1 MALSVQLAPGITWRT
16 PEQTLLTIQSGS
28 IVICVVVC
36 TAAVIALQFVLV
48 PLSLAYFVTFLMAP
62 LMDMMEKRPY
72 DGVPKMVMCK
82 NKYAD
87 DDWWGH
93 DGESYFEK
101 LEIDYDKEGEWKF
114 PEDRAGRKR
123 MTQQEW
129 DAAKDRAALEGVNQV
144 IVDCT
149 TAVKFPHMIACVL
162 TLIIWAYGAKATIG
176 LLVFNYEQFSI
187 QERDSACMN
196 SMVEGADGKLV
207 PQWSAGP
214 PNIGENMGAWNAA
227 IFPPDRD
234 DILVKGEWTSVPTKP
249 LDCDFGCTR
258 SVITPVEVSGN
269 PYALSDANPEH
280 DYLVAPWE
288 NFDDCRCCIT
298 ANVKSDYLP
307 VGAIDPV
314 TETTVEEANTVLDK
328 TTGDVSIGFMMTNL
342 LNDIVDTLK
351 TDFGVVIYRELI
363 CPKKN
368 LEMVNVT
375 AYQNADGSTEFQF
388 RGVEQLRDQQVSWEE
403 KTNDCYLDTVF
414 PQNKEGQTW
423 AEFTAGLSVFG
434 VIIQDGILVL
444 MLAVFILLERPEG
457 RTIQGD
463 HVMMAKI
470 EDMIK
475 SYIALKTALSFVTGL
490 LVAIALEACNVK
502 MGIIFGFLSFLLNFI
517 PSVGSM
523 IAIVLPIPI
532 IVLDD
537 NVSSVTMAIGLP
549 SAVQAYVGNVLEPAV
564 FGSSLNITAMAVLLG
579 LVFFGA
585 LWGLPGAVLSVPLLG
600 AIKIVL
606 HHTDHPIAKYF
617 LMMIREDA
625 SIP

>member
-1 MALSVQLAPGITWRT
+1 
-16 PEQTLLTIQSGS
+16 
-28 IVICVVVC
+28 
-36 TAAVIALQFVLV
+36 
-48 PLSLAYFVTFLMAP
+48 
-62 LMDMMEKRPY
+62 
-72 DGVPKMVMCK
+72 
-82 NKYAD
+82 
-87 DDWWGH
+87 
-93 DGESYFEK
+93 
-101 LEIDYDKEGEWKF
+101 
-114 PEDRAGRKR
+114 
-123 MTQQEW
+123 
-129 DAAKDRAALEGVNQV
+129 
-144 IVDCT
+144 
-149 TAVKFPHMIACVL
+149 
-162 TLIIWAYGAKATIG
+162 
-176 LLVFNYEQFSI
+176 
-187 QERDSACMN
+187 
-196 SMVEGADGKLV
+196 
-207 PQWSAGP
+207 
-214 PNIGENMGAWNAA
+214 MG
-227 IFPPDRD
+227 
-234 DILVKGEWTSVPTKP
+234 
-249 LDCDFGCTR
+249 
-258 SVITPVEVSGN
+258 
-269 PYALSDANPEH
+269 
-280 DYLVAPWE
+280 
-288 NFDDCRCCIT
+288 
-298 ANVKSDYLP
+298 SDYLP
-307 VGAIDPV
+307 VGALDPI

-342 LNDIVDTLK
+342 LNDIVETLK
-351 TDFGVVIYRELI
+351 TDFGVVIYRELV
-363 CPKKN
+363 CPKKD

-403 KTNDCYLDTVF
+403 KTSDCYLDTVF

-502 MGIIFGFLSFLLNFI
+502 MGIIFGFLSFLPNFI
-517 PSVGSM
+517 PSV
-523 IAIVLPIPI
+523 
-532 IVLDD
+532 VLDD
-537 NVSSVTMAIGLP
+537 NVSSLTMAIGLP

-617 LMMIREDA
+617 LIMIREDA

>member
-1 MALSVQLAPGITWRT
+1 MGIV
-16 PEQTLLTIQSGS
+16 S
-28 IVICVVVC
+28 
-36 TAAVIALQFVLV
+36 
-48 PLSLAYFVTFLMAP
+48 
-62 LMDMMEKRPY
+62 
-72 DGVPKMVMCK
+72 
-82 NKYAD
+82 
-87 DDWWGH
+87 
-93 DGESYFEK
+93 
-101 LEIDYDKEGEWKF
+101 
-114 PEDRAGRKR
+114 
-123 MTQQEW
+123 
-129 DAAKDRAALEGVNQV
+129 
-144 IVDCT
+144 
-149 TAVKFPHMIACVL
+149 
-162 TLIIWAYGAKATIG
+162 
-176 LLVFNYEQFSI
+176 
-187 QERDSACMN
+187 
-196 SMVEGADGKLV
+196 
-207 PQWSAGP
+207 
-214 PNIGENMGAWNAA
+214 
-227 IFPPDRD
+227 
-234 DILVKGEWTSVPTKP
+234 P
-249 LDCDFGCTR
+249 LD
-258 SVITPVEVSGN
+258 IPN
-269 PYALSDANPEH
+269 PYALSDSNPEH

-288 NFDDCRCCIT
+288 TFDDCRCCMT
-298 ANVKSDYLP
+298 ANVKSDFLP
-307 VGAIDPV
+307 VGVKDPV
-314 TETTVEEANTVLDK
+314 TGTTVEEADTVLDK
-328 TTGDVSIGFMMTNL
+328 TTGDVSIGYMMTNL
-342 LNDIVDTLK
+342 LNDIVETLK
-351 TDFGVVIYRELI
+351 TDFGVVIYRELV
-363 CPKKN
+363 CPKKD

-403 KTNDCYLDTVF
+403 KTSDCYLDTVF

>member
-1 MALSVQLAPGITWRT
+1 M
-16 PEQTLLTIQSGS
+16 
-28 IVICVVVC
+28 
-36 TAAVIALQFVLV
+36 
-48 PLSLAYFVTFLMAP
+48 
-62 LMDMMEKRPY
+62 
-72 DGVPKMVMCK
+72 
-82 NKYAD
+82 
-87 DDWWGH
+87 
-93 DGESYFEK
+93 
-101 LEIDYDKEGEWKF
+101 
-114 PEDRAGRKR
+114 
-123 MTQQEW
+123 
-129 DAAKDRAALEGVNQV
+129 
-144 IVDCT
+144 
-149 TAVKFPHMIACVL
+149 
-162 TLIIWAYGAKATIG
+162 
-176 LLVFNYEQFSI
+176 
-187 QERDSACMN
+187 
-196 SMVEGADGKLV
+196 
-207 PQWSAGP
+207 
-214 PNIGENMGAWNAA
+214 
-227 IFPPDRD
+227 
-234 DILVKGEWTSVPTKP
+234 
-249 LDCDFGCTR
+249 
-258 SVITPVEVSGN
+258 
-269 PYALSDANPEH
+269 
-280 DYLVAPWE
+280 
-288 NFDDCRCCIT
+288 
-298 ANVKSDYLP
+298 
-307 VGAIDPV
+307 
-314 TETTVEEANTVLDK
+314 
-328 TTGDVSIGFMMTNL
+328 
-342 LNDIVDTLK
+342 
-351 TDFGVVIYRELI
+351 
-363 CPKKN
+363 
-368 LEMVNVT
+368 
-375 AYQNADGSTEFQF
+375 
-388 RGVEQLRDQQVSWEE
+388 
-403 KTNDCYLDTVF
+403 F